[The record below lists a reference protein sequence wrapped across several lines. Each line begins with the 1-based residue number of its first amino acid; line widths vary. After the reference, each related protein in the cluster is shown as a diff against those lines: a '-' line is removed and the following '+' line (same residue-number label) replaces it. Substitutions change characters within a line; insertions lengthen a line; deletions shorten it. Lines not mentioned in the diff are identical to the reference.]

1 MQNSKKRELYYL
13 LREYQREKRLKRRR
27 SYNHSYLREGNYR
40 HRYLNE
46 TFEQDMLSKLK
57 QYLKFV
63 QKAEEES
70 AEIAETMK
78 DIKFNNK
85 QAQILKNKMIEEL
98 QEHHMDNITLG
109 EYIVSLIEV
118 PEYARVTDNYKQL
131 FEYVQTLLNTQT
143 RRVVEQY
150 REARKQ
156 IKRAAKKTDLQVKK
170 LQSENVLDIIKNLW
184 YKLRGFFNHLKKYHK
199 LIQSLPEIPWS

>member
-98 QEHHMDNITLG
+98 QEHHMDNIILG

-156 IKRAAKKTDLQVKK
+156 LKRAAKKTGLQVKK

>member
-13 LREYQREKRLKRRR
+13 LREYQREKRLNRRR
-27 SYNHSYLREGNYR
+27 NYNHSYLREGNYR

>member
-118 PEYARVTDNYKQL
+118 PEYARVTDSYKQL

-150 REARKQ
+150 REAQKQ

>member
-13 LREYQREKRLKRRR
+13 LREYQREKRLNRRR
-27 SYNHSYLREGNYR
+27 NYNHSYLREGNYR

-118 PEYARVTDNYKQL
+118 PEYARVTDSYKQL

-150 REARKQ
+150 REAQKQ